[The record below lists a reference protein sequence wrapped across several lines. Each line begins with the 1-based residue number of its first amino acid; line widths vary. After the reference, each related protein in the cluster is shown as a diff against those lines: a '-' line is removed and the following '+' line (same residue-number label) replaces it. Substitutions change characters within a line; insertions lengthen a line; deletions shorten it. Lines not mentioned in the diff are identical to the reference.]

1 MAEMPRMLSVV
12 IDRSVVKVFKLPLLS
27 KADREK
33 VAIRTLFGYQQLT
46 HILWSASGTKLTGSY
61 ERDTDIKDLAYA
73 ADLTGIILTRYARN
87 LAFKT

>member
-1 MAEMPRMLSVV
+1 MAEVPRMLSVV

-61 ERDTDIKDLAYA
+61 ERK
-73 ADLTGIILTRYARN
+73 ADVS
-87 LAFKT
+87 